1 MGNRP
6 NPPYGHPGDADPSQE
21 QNYPSQLNA
30 RTRVVEILTRIDT
43 RQAYTDKILD
53 KELDGFN
60 DADRGLMTEVVNG
73 VMRWQ
78 YRLDW
83 YLRQLYVGE
92 YGNLIPDVKNNLRS
106 SAYQLMYLDK
116 VPAYAVLNEAVEIA
130 KSKYNQKTANLV
142 NAILR
147 NFLRQ
152 MKKLEYLEMQLPF
165 RERLSVKYSHPAWM
179 VERWIDQWGIDDT
192 VALCES
198 NNRRPAVNVRINS
211 LRADRETLF
220 RTLDE
225 RGIGYTVHPD
235 FPEYLRLDDFSQ
247 FRKLDYLDN
256 GWVVVQDVSTGIP
269 VRLLEPRPGENI
281 LDMCAAPGGKSS
293 FIAERMA
300 NEGQLLAL
308 EKQPGR
314 AEILRDNMARFGVTI
329 ADIQTEDANELI
341 LERRFD
347 KILLDAPCTGLGVL
361 AKRVDLRWKRTL
373 QDIETMQQQQ
383 LALLD
388 SATGLLAPGG
398 VLVYSTCTIEPDENE
413 RVVERFLEKHPEY
426 ALDTL
431 LDIVPR
437 TYLWDKH
444 HVRTFPQRHDMDGS
458 FAVRLRH
465 RGE

>member
-147 NFLRQ
+147 HFLRQ
-152 MKKLEYLEMQLPF
+152 MKN
-165 RERLSVKYSHPAWM
+165 SS
-179 VERWIDQWGIDDT
+179 
-192 VALCES
+192 ALRYCS
-198 NNRRPAVNVRINS
+198 
-211 LRADRETLF
+211 
-220 RTLDE
+220 
-225 RGIGYTVHPD
+225 
-235 FPEYLRLDDFSQ
+235 
-247 FRKLDYLDN
+247 
-256 GWVVVQDVSTGIP
+256 
-269 VRLLEPRPGENI
+269 
-281 LDMCAAPGGKSS
+281 
-293 FIAERMA
+293 
-300 NEGQLLAL
+300 
-308 EKQPGR
+308 
-314 AEILRDNMARFGVTI
+314 
-329 ADIQTEDANELI
+329 
-341 LERRFD
+341 
-347 KILLDAPCTGLGVL
+347 
-361 AKRVDLRWKRTL
+361 
-373 QDIETMQQQQ
+373 
-383 LALLD
+383 
-388 SATGLLAPGG
+388 
-398 VLVYSTCTIEPDENE
+398 
-413 RVVERFLEKHPEY
+413 
-426 ALDTL
+426 
-431 LDIVPR
+431 
-437 TYLWDKH
+437 
-444 HVRTFPQRHDMDGS
+444 
-458 FAVRLRH
+458 
-465 RGE
+465 